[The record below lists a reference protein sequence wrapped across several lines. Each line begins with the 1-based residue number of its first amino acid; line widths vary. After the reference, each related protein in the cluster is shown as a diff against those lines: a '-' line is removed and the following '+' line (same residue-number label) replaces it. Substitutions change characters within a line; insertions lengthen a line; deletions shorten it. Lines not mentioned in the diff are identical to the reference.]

1 MPTNK
6 SEDNNSGIDTTK
18 LLNQEIDEESPL
30 IKIEKVEIN
39 IHESHNNNDIFSQKN
54 IDNDINEEKLA
65 QNDEPRPKPKGP
77 TWKGEHAKSIVY
89 GGLDAIVT
97 CFSLISSI
105 TSGGGMSSVD
115 VLVLGF
121 ANLVADGIS
130 MGFGDYV
137 SSSTERNMAAM
148 EKDVTQWEVDNN
160 AKSEMRNLVEHYRSL
175 GMSPDDANMV
185 VNIISKYKNIM
196 VEEEMMGQ
204 KGIIPADQ
212 DEKPWKNGLV
222 TFASFLV
229 FGSAPLLSFIILIPF
244 TNDDQVKF
252 IGACVLSALA
262 LALLGLAKAKIS
274 GENYGVSA
282 LVTVSNG
289 AIAAATAYGI
299 GWALRNVAGLE
310 EP

>member
-1 MPTNK
+1 MPANQINNIRNNNIDNTN
-6 SEDNNSGIDTTK
+6 
-18 LLNQEIDEESPL
+18 LLTQEIDEESPM
-30 IKIEKVEIN
+30 
-39 IHESHNNNDIFSQKN
+39 FRRRR
-54 IDNDINEEKLA
+54 IDEQQGEA
-65 QNDEPRPKPKGP
+65 QQERPKPKSP

-105 TSGGGMSSVD
+105 SSGGKMSSVD

-137 SSSTERNMAAM
+137 SSSTEKKMGDM

-160 AKSEMRNLVEHYRSL
+160 GVSEMRNLVRRYRDL
-175 GMSPDDANMV
+175 GMDPHDAATV
-185 VNIISKYKNIM
+185 VNIFSKYKNIM

-204 KGIIPADQ
+204 KGILPSNQ
-212 DEKPWKNGLV
+212 DEKPWKSGLV
-222 TFASFLV
+222 TFTSFLL

-244 TNDDQVKF
+244 TNDDNIKF
-252 IGACVLSALA
+252 IGACILSALA

-274 GENYGVSA
+274 GEGYGFSA
-282 LVTVSNG
+282 LVTLCNG
-289 AIAAATAYGI
+289 AIAAGTAYAI
-299 GWALRNVAGLE
+299 GWTLRNVAGLE

>member
-1 MPTNK
+1 MQMPKNQIDK
-6 SEDNNSGIDTTK
+6 SK
-18 LLNQEIDEESPL
+18 LLKQEIDEESPM
-30 IKIEKVEIN
+30 IRVEKC
-39 IHESHNNNDIFSQKN
+39 D
-54 IDNDINEEKLA
+54 
-65 QNDEPRPKPKGP
+65 RPKPKGP

-105 TSGGGMSSVD
+105 SSGGSMSSVD

-137 SSSTERNMAAM
+137 SSSTEKNMAAM
-148 EKDVTQWEVDNN
+148 EKDVTEWEVGNN
-160 AKSEMRNLVEHYRSL
+160 GKSEIRNLLRRYESL
-175 GMSPDDANMV
+175 GMDPNDAAMV
-185 VNIISKYKNIM
+185 VSIISKYKNIM
-196 VEEEMMGQ
+196 VEEEMMGE
-204 KGIIPADQ
+204 KGIIPGDQ
-212 DEKPWKNGLV
+212 DEKPWKSGLV
-222 TFASFLV
+222 TFTSFLI

-244 TNDDQVKF
+244 TNDDNVKF
-252 IGACVLSALA
+252 IGACVLSGLA

-274 GENYGVSA
+274 GENYGISA
-282 LVTVSNG
+282 LVTLSNG
-289 AIAAATAYGI
+289 AIAAGTAYGI